1 MERERVAPSGWQD
14 GLAVPHARVEGLT
27 HPVVVVARARGG
39 VDFDARDGKVARL
52 IVLILTQDNQ
62 SQNDLLRDAGELFSR
77 KEAIDQALEANSFV
91 ELAAALNAP
100 VK

>member
-1 MERERVAPSGWQD
+1 M
-14 GLAVPHARVEGLT
+14 EGLLQ
-27 HPVVVVARARGG
+27 PLVVVARARDG

-52 IVLILTQDNQ
+52 IVLILTQDSQ

-77 KEAIDQALEANSFV
+77 KEAIDQALEANSFM